1 MRNTYFHLLDSAIQ
15 NRKSQHK
22 HQHYKPWQYWAT
34 AVLCCQS
41 AVKMEK
47 KTLPAFRE
55 CFQMCTWCSQGMTVQ
70 ELNVTC
76 IPEMLLKRKVGNK
89 GVITRIQ
96 ENPIGLQWQVLNLQW
111 KLSPCKIWFSSACA
125 EHSQFL
131 LISFIYLSTQSSIW
145 TVFPSKQLNKTRCL
159 LRKVFLS
166 LKSNQ
171 EN

>member
-1 MRNTYFHLLDSAIQ
+1 MKHEKYLLSSPSSTLDSAIQ

-22 HQHYKPWQYWAT
+22 HQPYKPWQHWAT

-47 KTLPAFRE
+47 KTLSAFRE
-55 CFQMCTWCSQGMTVQ
+55 CFQTCTWCSQEMTVQ

-111 KLSPCKIWFSSACA
+111 KLSPCKIWFSSACCRA
-125 EHSQFL
+125 QSVSYNFL
-131 LISFIYLSTQSSIW
+131 HLSVYTKQHLNCI
-145 TVFPSKQLNKTRCL
+145 SKQTIK
-159 LRKVFLS
+159 
-166 LKSNQ
+166 
-171 EN
+171 